1 MWAAPLVLTK
11 YKTYGVKMNK
21 RLITFLPILSL
32 FLSIPLIPANA
43 AVKTGTSCTKAGIK
57 SVASGK
63 TYTCI
68 KSGKKLLWGK
78 GVTVA
83 VSTPT
88 TAATPTTEATPTPT
102 PTKTF
107 NSLWEKYDW
116 NKPTSSSSV
125 ATSATDKF
133 KAYVAVTRT
142 KDTVIK
148 IAAQDGAD
156 QTLVSWVKDGANL
169 VSKAFDY
176 PKLSKPFLEVI
187 AFDRA
192 WLEKT
197 YIDNGYS
204 ADEAKNDRGRAF
216 AEGAPAFGGSTTNTY
231 NSGVI
236 TRNNSLVTDKL
247 GMMQMAGHEFFHT
260 VQERISSG
268 VPSPDGLGIAPQWF
282 WEGPATFIGLQT
294 ASYLGL
300 ADYTSE
306 GREMAVNRSNAPSTK
321 PHLLS
326 EATKN
331 TGSPD
336 AADPYGIGAIAT
348 ELLVANVGIEKFME
362 VYKNL
367 GKKKKFADAFKTA
380 TGVELTDFYTMFEE
394 VRPDLGIPRS

>member
-1 MWAAPLVLTK
+1 MCNKFNLRGYPHCIEQITV
-11 YKTYGVKMNK
+11 YGVKMNK
-21 RLITFLPILSL
+21 RQITFLSILSL
-32 FLSIPLIPANA
+32 FLSLPLTPVNA
-43 AVKTGTSCTKAGIK
+43 AVKAGGTCSKAGIT
-57 SVASGK
+57 SVAASK

-68 KSGKKLLWGK
+68 KSGKKLVWNK
-78 GVTVA
+78 GVVVA
-83 VSTPT
+83 ASNPTPTATPT
-88 TAATPTTEATPTPT
+88 TAANYAT
-102 PTKTF
+102 
-107 NSLWEKYDW
+107 LWEKYSW
-116 NKPTSSSSV
+116 VKPTSSSSV

-142 KDTVIK
+142 NGTVIK

-156 QTLVSWVKDGANL
+156 QTLVGWVKDGANL

-187 AFDRA
+187 GIDRA
-192 WLEKT
+192 WVEKT

-204 ADEAKNDRGRAF
+204 ENEAKNDRGRTF

-236 TRNNSLVTDKL
+236 TRNNSLVNDKL

-260 VQERISSG
+260 VQERISGG

-300 ADYTSE
+300 ADYTAE

>member
-1 MWAAPLVLTK
+1 MEGIVK
-11 YKTYGVKMNK
+11 NFRKMNK
-21 RLITFLPILSL
+21 RQIAFLSILSL
-32 FLSIPLIPANA
+32 FLSLPLTPVNA
-43 AVKTGTSCTKAGIK
+43 AAKAGGTCSKAGIT
-57 SVASGK
+57 SVAASK

-68 KSGKKLLWGK
+68 KSGKKLVWNK
-78 GVTVA
+78 GVAVA
-83 VSTPT
+83 ASNPTPAATPT
-88 TAATPTTEATPTPT
+88 TAANYAT
-102 PTKTF
+102 
-107 NSLWEKYDW
+107 LWEKYSW
-116 NKPTSSSSV
+116 VKPTSASSV
-125 ATSATDKF
+125 ASAATDKF

-187 AFDRA
+187 GIDRA
-192 WLEKT
+192 WVEKT

-204 ADEAKNDRGRAF
+204 ENEAKNGRGRAF
-216 AEGAPAFGGSTTNTY
+216 DGGAPGFGGSTTNTF

-236 TRNNSLVTDKL
+236 TKNNLLVNDKL
-247 GMMQMAGHEFFHT
+247 GMMQMPGHEFFHT
-260 VQERISSG
+260 VQERVSGG

-294 ASYLGL
+294 ASYLGW
-300 ADYTSE
+300 ATYTTE
-306 GREMAVNRSNAPSTK
+306 GREMAVSRSNNPSTK
-321 PHLLS
+321 PYQLS

-331 TGSPD
+331 TGSPT
-336 AADPYGIGAIAT
+336 AIDPYGIGAIAT

-394 VRPDLGIPRS
+394 VRSILGIARS